1 MRYYPDAQTP
11 HTPNLN
17 SVAMLDGRCSITV
30 ERMESKKMGLMMVND
45 NPTKR
50 NKRKA
55 TKWTPQLVSEMIR
68 YAERGLKEAFILDLD
83 NKEDRT
89 IQAYQYKRDPG
100 FGADMSG
107 SLGE

>member
-17 SVAMLDGRCSITV
+17 SVAMLDGRCSIRV
-30 ERMESKKMGLMMVND
+30 ERMENKKIGLMMVND

-55 TKWTPQLVSEMIR
+55 TKWTPQLISEMIR
-68 YAERGLKEAFILDLD
+68 YAERGFIVDLD
-83 NKEDRT
+83 NKENSTR
-89 IQAYQYKRDPG
+89 QYKWDPV
-100 FGADMSG
+100 FGAG
-107 SLGE
+107 SPGE